1 MKILINPII
10 HIANVATATSGQAFV
25 SDRYFYIMKNQ
36 EEFWVDIIG
45 CEGYYQIS
53 NKCNVRSL
61 ERKIINS
68 KGVVINFQ
76 SKMLKVVKGKLG
88 YVHVGINIQGYKRQV
103 RVHRIFALAFLPNP
117 LNKPQINH
125 INGIKH
131 DNRIENLEWCT
142 PSENRIHALKTGLAK
157 ITNTG
162 TTHTNSKLTNEQVL
176 KIRELSAQGMSAPKI
191 LKETNIKIT
200 SISQICHII
209 KRKAWKHI

>member
-1 MKILINPII
+1 MKILKNPII

-25 SDRYFYIMKNQ
+25 FDRYFYIMQNT
-36 EEFWVDIIG
+36 EEIWKDIIG

-61 ERKIINS
+61 DRKIINS
-68 KGVVINFQ
+68 KGVVRNFQ
-76 SKMLKVVKGKLG
+76 SKMLKLVKGKIG
-88 YVHVGINIQGYKRQV
+88 YLHVGINIKGYKRQV
-103 RVHRIFALAFLPNP
+103 KVHRIFALVFLPNP

-157 ITNTG
+157 ILHIGEAHKNC
-162 TTHTNSKLTNEQVL
+162 KLTNEDVL
-176 KIRELSAQGMSAPKI
+176 KIRELSLQGLNAPQI
-191 LKETNIKIT
+191 LKEIGIKLT
-200 SISQICHII
+200 ISQTCDII